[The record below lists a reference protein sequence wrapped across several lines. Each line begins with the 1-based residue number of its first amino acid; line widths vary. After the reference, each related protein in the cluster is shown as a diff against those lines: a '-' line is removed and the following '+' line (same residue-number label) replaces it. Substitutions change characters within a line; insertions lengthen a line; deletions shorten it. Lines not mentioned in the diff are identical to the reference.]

1 MVKKLTIIGFLSFAL
16 AFASNSY
23 AQDSD
28 QIGQLEK
35 EIQELKLRL
44 SKIESLLSKPSKVQ
58 ELVPSGEGWKSV
70 ANWRKLSTDMS
81 ASDVQIILGEPHRLD
96 GGDIARW
103 YYQNGG
109 VITFMQGKVYGW
121 QEPRQ

>member
-1 MVKKLTIIGFLSFAL
+1 MVKKFTIIGFLSFAL
-16 AFASNSY
+16 AFASNLY

-28 QIGQLEK
+28 RIVQLEK

-44 SKIESLLSKPSKVQ
+44 SKIESLLSKPTKIQ
-58 ELVPSGEGWKSV
+58 EPLASGEGWKSV
-70 ANWRKLSTDMS
+70 VNWRKISTDMS
-81 ASDVQIILGEPHRLD
+81 ASDVQIILGEPQRLD

-103 YYQNGG
+103 YYHNGG